1 MDAEQDH
8 QRKGNVNPQRNFRF
22 GIAAIPTGGLDA
34 VINFQQYRSLL
45 QKRTAISGK
54 GGHSKDTLKRHHL
67 IWICDDKS
75 FVDHRAYL

>member
-22 GIAAIPTGGLDA
+22 GIAAILTGGLDA

-45 QKRTAISGK
+45 QKRTANKWKRG
-54 GGHSKDTLKRHHL
+54 TLKRHIEAASL
-67 IWICDDKS
+67 DFDL
-75 FVDHRAYL
+75 R